1 MSKTGL
7 KRTGK
12 EKYYTSNA
20 VVKKLLVSYNKVI
33 ERNDTDLW
41 IEPSAGNGSF
51 TSHLGDRNLLAYDIA
66 PDGPGIVKQ
75 DFLKLHLPDCFLCP
89 THFIGN
95 PPFGRQSCI
104 AIQFI
109 KHITAFDKTKS
120 LSFILPKSFKKAS
133 MKRHFPL
140 NFHLE
145 HEEDVDKDGFVI
157 DGTTIDV
164 PCVFQI
170 WVKKDHEREK
180 PVKLEPKGYKFTK
193 KIQGRYALRR
203 VGVRA
208 GIILDMFI
216 NDLTRI
222 SEQSHYFIKLDQQ
235 DEKFIEKYNNAINF
249 EHNNTV
255 GPKSISKQEFI
266 LVLNEL
272 F

>member
-1 MSKTGL
+1 MSNTGL
-7 KRTGK
+7 KRKGK
-12 EKYYTSNA
+12 EKYYTSHA

-51 TSHLGDRNLLAYDIA
+51 TSYLGDRTLLAYDIEPEA
-66 PDGPGIVKQ
+66 ENIIKQ
-75 DFLKLHLPDCFLCP
+75 DFFKLNLDIWSIPL
-89 THFIGN
+89 HFIGN
-95 PPFGRQSCI
+95 PPFGRQSSI
-104 AIQFI
+104 AIKFI
-109 KHITAFDKTKS
+109 KRITACEKTKS
-120 LSFILPKSFKKAS
+120 LAFILPKSFKKAS
-133 MKRHFPL
+133 PKRHFPL

-145 HEEDVDKDGFVI
+145 YEEDVEKDGFVI

-170 WVKKDHEREK
+170 WVKKDHERDK

-203 VGVRA
+203 VGDRA
-208 GIILDMFI
+208 GIIFDMFI
-216 NDLTRI
+216 HDLTRI
-222 SEQSHYFIKLDQQ
+222 SEQSHYFIQLDQQ
-235 DEKFIEKYNNAINF
+235 DEKFIEKYEETINF

-266 LVLNEL
+266 QVLNEL
-272 F
+272 I

>member
-7 KRTGK
+7 KREGK
-12 EKYYTSNA
+12 EKYYTSHA
-20 VVKKLLVSYNKVI
+20 VVKKLLVSYNKII

-51 TSHLGDRNLLAYDIA
+51 TSYLGDRNLIAYDIA
-66 PDGPGIVKQ
+66 PEADNIIKH
-75 DFLKLHLPDCFLCP
+75 DFFDLNLDIWSIPL
-89 THFIGN
+89 HFIGN
-95 PPFGRQSCI
+95 PPFGRQSSI

-109 KHITAFDKTKS
+109 KRITACEKTKS
-120 LSFILPKSFKKAS
+120 LAFILPKSFKKDS
-133 MKRHFPL
+133 MKRYFPL
-140 NFHLE
+140 KFHLE
-145 HEEDVDKDGFVI
+145 HEEDVDKDGFTM
-157 DGTTIDV
+157 DGTNIDV

-170 WVKKDHEREK
+170 WIKKDYERKK

-193 KIQGRYALRR
+193 KLQGRYALRR

-208 GIILDMFI
+208 GLILDMF
-216 NDLTRI
+216 LHPLSEI
-222 SEQSHYFIKLDQQ
+222 SEQSHYFIKLDEG
-235 DEKFIEKYNNAINF
+235 DEKFIGKYKETINF

-266 LVLNEL
+266 QVLNQL